1 MREYNSKM
9 YNNNRINKFF
19 IQLKINEEVSP
30 GIEPGSED
38 SKSSMLT
45 DYTTKPNSQQPDS
58 NQWPKELQS
67 FALPTEL
74 Y

>member
-1 MREYNSKM
+1 M

-45 DYTTKPNSQQPDS
+45 DYTTRPEGIPQSTSGVEPD
-58 NQWPKELQS
+58 N
-67 FALPTEL
+67 
-74 Y
+74 

>member
-1 MREYNSKM
+1 M

-45 DYTTKPNSQQPDS
+45 DYTTR
-58 NQWPKELQS
+58 PKKVVGGFE
-67 FALPTEL
+67 PPKD
-74 Y
+74 